1 MRNLQK
7 FIDDQNVWGSFFN
20 TPEIKFPLS
29 QTQVNDLAKSLD
41 CKLSPENLHCDGEIS
56 VAEANRK
63 YNFYAKVYRELEQYC
78 LTNWLDTPVV
88 YEL

>member
-7 FIDDQNVWGSFFN
+7 FIDDQNVWRGFFN
-20 TPEIKFPLS
+20 TAPITFPLS
-29 QTQVNDLAKSLD
+29 QFHVDDIAKSLD
-41 CKLSPENLHCDGEIS
+41 SKLSPENLHCDGEIS

-63 YNFYAKVYRELEQYC
+63 YRFLAQVYRELSEYC
-78 LTNWLDTPVV
+78 DLKGLNTPTV